1 MEVKKVHSLII
12 IRIRPLTANMK
23 KYAREDTHF
32 LLYISDELR
41 TLLLQQSNET
51 NLVSICYLVIIIGYG
66 SITKECCSL

>member
-1 MEVKKVHSLII
+1 MNSLII

-41 TLLLQQSNET
+41 TLLLQQSNDT
-51 NLVSICYLVIIIGYG
+51 NLVSVI
-66 SITKECCSL
+66 